1 MNLSFKEKMSNTISH
16 RIYDFLKEHP
26 PFSFISKEE
35 LVNISKQI
43 IVMYSENNKIL
54 FMQGEKP
61 PSYFYVVRE
70 GAVKLYT
77 EFKGEKFLIDVCDE
91 GDIFGIRP
99 LISADQTY
107 TLTAVVYEESL
118 IYKIPTGS
126 FLEIMKVNKG
136 VENYFSSSF
145 TGGIRN
151 PYSKYSKQKLFDDST
166 NSLRST
172 FNFSEIQSIP
182 ISNKTITCR
191 IDTSIK
197 DAAKIMREN
206 KVGSIVIID
215 ENTNPIGIITDRDLR
230 NKVVAGDFCSDCKI
244 ENIMSSPVIT
254 SNVETTV
261 ADLQIVMIKNNI
273 HHVCIT
279 EDGTTKSKMIGM
291 ISEHDIL
298 VLHGNNPSVF
308 IREIKRAKS
317 SDQLKQIRLN
327 AEQLLK
333 KYLQQEISI
342 SFISRIITEIN
353 NSINIKAI
361 EIIISKLKNDG
372 NELPNVKWCWLALG
386 SQGREEQLL
395 RSDQDNAL
403 VFDDVEI
410 SEYQKTKEYFLQLAK
425 GVNEILNECGF
436 DYCPAN
442 VMASNSKWCLSL
454 SEWNK
459 QFENWIYSPGNKE
472 VMYSTI
478 FFDFNPIYGDF
489 ELSEKMA
496 DNIYRTIDNQ
506 ESFLSFLAKNA
517 LENPPPLSFF
527 RDFMFEHN
535 GEHKN
540 EFDIKARAM
549 MPLVDGARVL
559 TLAARIKGINSTIKR
574 FNKLAEIEPE
584 NKELFEQLED
594 AYEIVIRFRAMQG
607 LKHNNLGRYFR
618 PDELN
623 KMQRLMLRNCFRPIK
638 ELQTILTVRF
648 NLKMFR

>member
-1 MNLSFKEKMSNTISH
+1 MSNTIPH

-35 LVNISKQI
+35 LLKISQKI
-43 IVMYSENNKIL
+43 IIIYSENNDVI
-54 FMQGEKP
+54 FHQGEKP
-61 PSYFYVVRE
+61 PSFFYVVRE
-70 GAVKLYT
+70 GAVKLFN
-77 EFKGEKFLIDVCDE
+77 EFKDEKILIDVCDE

-99 LISADQTY
+99 LISADQPY
-107 TLTAVVYEESL
+107 TLTAIVSEEAL
-118 IYKIPTGS
+118 VYKIPAEL
-126 FLEIMKVNKG
+126 FLEIMKVNKN
-136 VENYFSSSF
+136 VENYFTSSF

-151 PYSKYSKQKLFDDST
+151 PYSKYSKQKVFVDSQISI
-166 NSLRST
+166 NDN
-172 FNFSEIQSIP
+172 FNFSEIQTIP
-182 ISNKTITCR
+182 ISSKPITCG
-191 IDTSIK
+191 IETSIK
-197 DAAKIMREN
+197 NVALIMKEN
-206 KVGSIVIID
+206 KVGSIVIVD
-215 ENTNPIGIITDRDLR
+215 ENQKPIGIITDRDLR

-254 SNVETTV
+254 SDKNATA
-261 ADLQIVMIKNNI
+261 ADLQILMIKNNI
-273 HHVCIT
+273 HHICIT
-279 EDGTTKSKMIGM
+279 EDGTIISKMIGM

-308 IREIKRAKS
+308 IREIKRTQNS
-317 SDQLKQIRLN
+317 NQLNLIRIST
-327 AEQLLK
+327 EQLLK

-342 SFISRIITEIN
+342 TYITRIITEIN
-353 NSINIKAI
+353 NAINIKAI
-361 EIIISKLKNDG
+361 ELTISELSKTGND
-372 NELPNVKWCWLALG
+372 LPNVKWCWLALG

-403 VFDDVEI
+403 VFEDAEK
-410 SEYQKTKEYFLQLAK
+410 SEYEKNKNYFLQLAK
-425 GVNEILNECGF
+425 GVNDILKDCGF

-442 VMASNSKWCLSL
+442 VMASNPKWCLSL
-454 SEWNK
+454 SEWNN
-459 QFENWIYSPGNKE
+459 QFENWIYTPGNKE

-478 FFDFNPIYGDF
+478 FFDFQPIYGNF

-496 DNIYRTIDNQ
+496 DNIYQTLNNQ

-527 RDFMFEHN
+527 RDFMVENN

-559 TLAARIKGINSTIKR
+559 TLAARLKGINSTIKR

-584 NKELFEQLED
+584 NKELFEQLAD
-594 AYEIVIRFRAMQG
+594 AYEIIIRFRTMQG
-607 LKHNNLGRYFR
+607 LKHNNLGRYFS

-638 ELQTILTVRF
+638 ELQQILTIRF